1 MFEYPITADEKTRVR
16 DAAEGKFRT
25 VGDFVSARFPRASG
39 MARRMCRLYCM
50 EEQRRRSI
58 EASRRA
64 ARPMKRNYN
73 SIRRTLIRHR
83 RLGIPGIEIV
93 A

>member
-1 MFEYPITADEKTRVR
+1 MYGYPITADEKTRVR
-16 DAAEGKFRT
+16 DAAQGKFRS
-25 VGDFVSARFPRASG
+25 VGDFVSARFPRATG
-39 MARRMCRLYCM
+39 MARRMCRVYCM
-50 EEQRRRSI
+50 EEQRRQSI

-73 SIRRTLIRHR
+73 SIRRTLTRQR
-83 RLGIPGIEIV
+83 CLGIPGIEIV